1 MTSGSAMGSAA
12 TTIGE
17 PVPSRARYLLR
28 RIASE
33 HLIWLIFLL
42 LAVVGS
48 FVPGFL
54 TLRNQLNL
62 LWGAAPLG
70 CMVVGMFF
78 VMIAARLDLSI
89 EGTFAFAPAVGIVA
103 MTQWPNIDP
112 LLALVVTLLIGA
124 IVGLIN
130 GLIVIRLKVNAFLV
144 TLATLLT
151 LEGLVVF
158 LIPEGVYHLP
168 ETYTA
173 LGGTRILGQWPVAVP
188 VLLLLF
194 VAAQVLMRRTA
205 FGRSLVG
212 IGNNEEACRIAGVD
226 VNRIVIIAFVLAGF
240 CAALGG
246 ILQVGRLNSVDSSM
260 GNGVI
265 LYVFAGATLGGTAL
279 NGGRGSV
286 SGLLGAVLV
295 IGTITN
301 LMNLYGVETS
311 VQQIVFGL
319 VLLGAILLSSIQDR
333 LRAVQS

>member
-1 MTSGSAMGSAA
+1 MTALAGTGTVAEASS
-12 TTIGE
+12 
-17 PVPSRARYLLR
+17 SRGRILLR

-42 LAVVGS
+42 LAVIGS
-48 FVPGFL
+48 FLPGFL
-54 TLRNQLNL
+54 TLANLLNL
-62 LWGAAPLG
+62 LWGASPLG
-70 CMVVGMFF
+70 FMVVGMFF

-103 MTQWPNIDP
+103 MTEWPGVNP
-112 LLALVVTLLIGA
+112 LVALLLTVMVGA
-124 IVGLIN
+124 VVGLVN
-130 GLIVIRLKVNAFLV
+130 GLIIVKLKVNAFLV

-151 LEGLVVF
+151 LEGMVVF

-168 ETYTA
+168 AEYTW
-173 LGGTRILGQWPVAVP
+173 LGGTRIFGQWPVAVP
-188 VLLLLF
+188 VLLLAF
-194 VAAQVLMRRTA
+194 IVAHVVMKRTA
-205 FGRSLVG
+205 FGRNLVG
-212 IGNNEEACRIAGVD
+212 IGNNEEACRIAGVN
-226 VNRIVIIAFVLAGF
+226 VNRTLIIAFVLAGI
-240 CAALGG
+240 CAAIGG
-246 ILQVGRLNSVDSSM
+246 ILQVGRLFSIDASM

-279 NGGRGSV
+279 NGGRGSI

-319 VLLGAILLSSIQDR
+319 VLLGAILLSSLQDR
-333 LRAVQS
+333 LRTTQA

>member
-1 MTSGSAMGSAA
+1 MGSAVEA
-12 TTIGE
+12 ISGST
-17 PVPSRARYLLR
+17 PSRVKTLAR

-33 HLIWLIFLL
+33 HLIWVIFLL

-48 FVPGFL
+48 LLPGFL
-54 TLRNQLNL
+54 TLRNILNL
-62 LWGAAPLG
+62 LWGASPLG

-78 VMIAARLDLSI
+78 VMIAGRLDLSI

-103 MTQWPNIDP
+103 ITQLGLNPM
-112 LLALVVTLLIGA
+112 LALLLTVVVGA
-124 IVGLIN
+124 VVGLVN
-130 GLIVIRLKVNAFLV
+130 GLIVVQLKVNAFLV

-151 LEGLVVF
+151 LEGMVIF

-168 ETYTA
+168 PEYTW
-173 LGGTRILGQWPVAVP
+173 LGATRILGQWPVAVP
-188 VLLLLF
+188 VLLVLF
-194 VAAQVLMRRTA
+194 LVAHVFMRQTA

-212 IGNNEEACRIAGVD
+212 IGNNEEACRVSGVN
-226 VNRIVIIAFVLAGF
+226 VNRVLIVAFVLAGLS
-240 CAALGG
+240 AAAGG
-246 ILQVGRLNSVDSSM
+246 ILQVGRLASIDASM

-279 NGGRGSV
+279 NGGRGRV

-319 VLLGAILLSSIQDR
+319 VLLLAILLSSLQDR
-333 LRAVQS
+333 LLTQRV